1 MVSEKR
7 ILRTLDLI
15 TTASLSSLGA
25 AKREA
30 VRQMR
35 QILGGRNLVGI
46 GVSEKISSARGPTG
60 KLALVF
66 YVKQKRDAR
75 KLKGHEMVP
84 PAVPEILSRGRPIL
98 TDVVE
103 LGKIKP
109 GGAVVPRSGIRP
121 KRGMQVTLDGRGR
134 IGFVRDTN
142 FRLLVSYDGASDVV
156 FREQALSTPY
166 GRASAGATVVER
178 HTGRPVGCHAAAVQ
192 EGCLFHPAAGAVQ
205 AKVPGFGARGR
216 RL

>member
-15 TTASLSSLGA
+15 TTASLASLAA
-25 AKREA
+25 AKQEA
-30 VRQMR
+30 VRQVR

-46 GVSEKISSARGPTG
+46 GISEKISSARGATG
-60 KLALVF
+60 RLALIF
-66 YVKQKRDAR
+66 YVQKKRDAR

-109 GGAVVPRSGIRP
+109 GRAAAPSSGIRP
-121 KRGMQVTLDGRGR
+121 KRGMQVTLDGKGR
-134 IGFVRDTN
+134 IGVVRDTN
-142 FRLLVSYDGASDVV
+142 FRLLVSYDGTNDVV
-156 FREQALSTPY
+156 FREQVLTTSY
-166 GRASAGATVVER
+166 GRASAGVTIVER
-178 HTGRPVGCHAAAVQ
+178 YTGRPVGSHAGAVRD
-192 EGCLFHPAAGAVQ
+192 GCLFHPASGAVE
-205 AKVPGFGARGR
+205 AKLVRCM
-216 RL
+216 